1 MEYIPHTEDDLQR
14 ALAVIGVNS
23 IEELFADLPE
33 AIRNPNVDIGPG
45 MHEYQLAEHLRALA
59 AKNRPVNTKF
69 LNGGTAQHFIPT
81 VTNHLAFQSEF
92 VTSYTPYQP
101 EVAQGILQATFEF
114 QSIMTEL
121 TGLDVSNASMYDG
134 ASAAAEAALLAVRQ
148 TRRKKILV
156 SQGVN
161 PETREVIETY
171 VKPLGIV
178 VETISLVDLR
188 TPEFAVASD
197 VAGVVV
203 EQPNW
208 LGYLEDMATLAA
220 ATHEAGALF
229 ISVVDP
235 LSLAL
240 LKAPGEYGTDV
251 AVGDGQPLGNAVN
264 FGGPSFG
271 FMTINERYIRQFPGR
286 LVGETTD
293 VDGKRAYVLTLQARE
308 QHIRRSKAKSNICSN
323 HQLTAIQAAIN
334 VAALGP
340 QGLRDIATGS
350 VVQAHALA
358 DQLTAAGFAPLTSQK
373 FFNEFVLPVNQEPE
387 ATRLALTEHG
397 YAAGVPVPAEYGLG
411 NALLLSATELASDD
425 DIRAFVAALT
435 ELKNE
440 GKA

>member
-1 MEYIPHTEDDLQR
+1 MPYIPHTEDDLKR
-14 ALAVIGVNS
+14 ALKTIGVDS
-23 IEELFADLPE
+23 IDDLFEDLPE
-33 AIRNPNVDIGPG
+33 EIRNPNVDIGPA
-45 MHEYQLAEHLRALA
+45 MHEHELTQHLRALA
-59 AKNRPVNTKF
+59 AKNHPVSTKF

-148 TRRKKILV
+148 TRREKILV

-161 PETREVIETY
+161 PETREVIQTY

-178 VETISLVDLR
+178 LETIALEDLR
-188 TPEFAVASD
+188 TPRFSVGDD

-208 LGYLEDMATLAA
+208 LGYVEEMDVLSA

-229 ISVVDP
+229 IAVVDP
-235 LSLAL
+235 LSLAI
-240 LKAPGEYGTDV
+240 LKAPGEYDADL
-251 AVGDGQPLGNAVN
+251 AVGDGQPIGNAVN

-271 FMTINERYIRQFPGR
+271 FMVTREKFIRQFPGR

-340 QGLRDIATGS
+340 VGLREIATGS
-350 VVQAHALA
+350 VVQTHKLADALA
-358 DQLTAAGFAPLTSQK
+358 AAGFAPMTGHAY
-373 FFNEFVLPVNQEPE
+373 FNEFVLPVGVEPE
-387 ATRLALTEHG
+387 VTRLALTDHG
-397 YAAGVPVPAEYGLG
+397 FAAGVPVPAEYGLG
-411 NALLLSATELASDD
+411 NAMLLSATELTSDAEIAS
-425 DIRAFVAALT
+425 FVDALT
-435 ELKNE
+435 AVKQD